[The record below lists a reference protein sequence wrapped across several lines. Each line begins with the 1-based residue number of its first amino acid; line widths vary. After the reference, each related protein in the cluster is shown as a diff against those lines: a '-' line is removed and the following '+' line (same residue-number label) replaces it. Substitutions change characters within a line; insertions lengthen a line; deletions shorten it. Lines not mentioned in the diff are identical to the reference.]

1 MRPRDMRARIVT
13 SERGLIVFTV
23 RNMDVKVRVELHG
36 EEPRIEREEAD
47 HVVMGS
53 FHTSGRIVI
62 AGLMDWVPDA
72 ARASVPPGTLRAMVV
87 FTGLDTLSE
96 DGLDGDDRYVV
107 HLWPGESIGVTV
119 LRQWQGND
127 RMPAAAPPPSPPPP
141 PPSRPLHLCTIGWWF
156 PASPLPQLP
165 RIPPPR
171 SFFAAPDKRTLT
183 RSPFL
188 RCLLAFGL

>member
-1 MRPRDMRARIVT
+1 LSVIFDGSLFADYHQFYLADDYARLRETYTAEDMRARIVT
-13 SERGLIVFTV
+13 SERGLVVFTV
-23 RNMDVKVRVELHG
+23 RNMDVQVRVELHG

-119 LRQWQGND
+119 LRQWEGN
-127 RMPAAAPPPSPPPP
+127 
-141 PPSRPLHLCTIGWWF
+141 
-156 PASPLPQLP
+156 
-165 RIPPPR
+165 
-171 SFFAAPDKRTLT
+171 
-183 RSPFL
+183 
-188 RCLLAFGL
+188 